1 MSFVV
6 ATLSGTI
13 KAPTC
18 DPSVT
23 SQGFVWSETPLPKT
37 TDSLIEV
44 TGESVQYIVT
54 GLKGATNYFYRTYF
68 TNVDGTFYGN
78 EIPFTTTEL
87 PSAVYLDSNG
97 ITIKASS
104 WAQVGDSGRING
116 ILYTIGNSLTLR
128 NRIRDNADVTNVCVS
143 RITNMSRM
151 FFQNYSYNQDIS
163 SWDVSNVT
171 NMEEMFYSASSF
183 NQDIS
188 SWSVSNLTRCFRF
201 SLITPAWTLPKP
213 NFTNCNPN

>member
-1 MSFVV
+1 MLQLISQLISQVLLSFVV

-37 TDSLIEV
+37 TDSLVEV

-68 TNVDGTFYGN
+68 TNADGTFYGN

-87 PSAVYLDSNG
+87 S
-97 ITIKASS
+97 
-104 WAQVGDSGRING
+104 
-116 ILYTIGNSLTLR
+116 
-128 NRIRDNADVTNVCVS
+128 
-143 RITNMSRM
+143 
-151 FFQNYSYNQDIS
+151 
-163 SWDVSNVT
+163 
-171 NMEEMFYSASSF
+171 
-183 NQDIS
+183 
-188 SWSVSNLTRCFRF
+188 
-201 SLITPAWTLPKP
+201 
-213 NFTNCNPN
+213 